1 MMILSVWIKRPAVL
15 SVYPGTDQIVSSSI
29 IHLELDRLVGATEK
43 QHPSRCHLKTVES
56 AVLAGL
62 EREMRNPHVIAESV
76 RTYHEEPKTS
86 R

>member
-15 SVYPGTDQIVSSSI
+15 SVYPGIDQIVSSSI
-29 IHLELDRLVGATEK
+29 IHLELDRLVNRRDRK

-62 EREMRNPHVIAESV
+62 ERG
-76 RTYHEEPKTS
+76 
-86 R
+86 